1 METQMQ
7 KYRAT
12 RDFGMAG
19 FTVQRGMEIG
29 FDGYNVQV
37 AGRPAQPLPTFKGA
51 IKTGWAVPEA
61 AYDPAAGPGVPQ
73 RANIKVRPADTG
85 NPVAPRTASSMIAT
99 TAEEEQIVGN
109 YMDHAA
115 GVRQSNQRR
124 SNLTTESQ
132 DGVPVRSLKTVANSR
147 WGQRTE
153 LNGSNTQQVLAA
165 AESVKIEAGRGMTRE
180 EYLERLSPEDR
191 EVYLAEIEARR
202 FSHPGV
208 EPVQAP
214 ETQGKVVGR
223 VAAPKDL
230 DTMGMRVTTTVGG
243 GTDTVDLTGLDGA
256 PAEVRVVEA
265 EGMRFTTTNGPRR
278 TPRAQEAK
286 PTTTPQVDPG
296 AGSFQDI
303 DPRRVIARAVCSD
316 FPDLY
321 DFDLPLRKKLARL
334 RADFE
339 DRPDVIRA
347 VAAAETDTEMRV
359 LLVSEFP
366 EAFQAAAP

>member
-19 FTVQRGMEIG
+19 LAVQRGMEIG
-29 FDGYNVQV
+29 FDGYNVQI

-61 AYDPAAGPGVPQ
+61 SYDPSAGPAAPQ

-85 NPVAPRTASSMIAT
+85 NPTALRAPSSMIST
-99 TAEEEQIVGN
+99 TDAEEQIVGN
-109 YMDHAA
+109 YADHAA
-115 GVRQSNQRR
+115 SVRQSNERK
-124 SNLTTESQ
+124 NGFVAEPQ
-132 DGVPVRSLKTVANSR
+132 DGVPVRTLQTVANSR
-147 WGQRTE
+147 GGARTT
-153 LNGSNTQQVLAA
+153 LTGSNTQQAI
-165 AESVKIEAGRGMTRE
+165 AEANSVKIEPGRGVTRE
-180 EYLERLSPEDR
+180 ELLERMAPEER
-191 EVYLAEIEARR
+191 AAYLAELEARR
-202 FSHPGV
+202 SAYV
-208 EPVQAP
+208 ADEPLKGP
-214 ETQGKVVGR
+214 ETQGQVVAR
-223 VAAPKDL
+223 VAAPKNVDS
-230 DTMGMRVTTTVGG
+230 MGMHLENHVGG

-256 PAEVRVVEA
+256 PEEVHVFEA
-265 EGMRFTTTNGPRR
+265 EGMRFTTTNGPKKSARAAEKPQQS
-278 TPRAQEAK
+278 PREPDARSLED
-286 PTTTPQVDPG
+286 V
-296 AGSFQDI
+296 

-321 DFDLPLRKKLARL
+321 DFELPLRKKLARL

-366 EAFQAAAP
+366 EAFQSAAS

>member
-7 KYRAT
+7 IYRAT
-12 RDFGMAG
+12 RDFGMGG

-61 AYDPAAGPGVPQ
+61 SYDPAAGPGLPQ
-73 RANIKVRPADTG
+73 RANIRVHPADGG
-85 NPVAPRTASSMIAT
+85 NPSAPRGASAMLAT
-99 TAEEEQIVGN
+99 TEAEEQIVGN
-109 YMDHAA
+109 YADHAA
-115 GVRQSNQRR
+115 NVRQSNQKR
-124 SNLTTESQ
+124 SYLSTESQ
-132 DGVPVRSLKTVANSR
+132 DGTHVRGLQTVANSR
-147 WGQRTE
+147 GGARTT
-153 LNGSNTQQVLAA
+153 LNGSNTQQAI
-165 AESVKIEAGRGMTRE
+165 AEAERVKIQPGRGITRDE
-180 EYLERLSPEDR
+180 MLARMSPEDR

-202 FSHPGV
+202 SAYV
-208 EPVQAP
+208 ADEPVRGP
-214 ETQGKVVGR
+214 ETQGNVVGR

-230 DTMGMRVTTTVGG
+230 DTMGMHVATTVGG
-243 GTDTVDLTGLDGA
+243 GTDTVDLTGLDTA
-256 PAEVRVVEA
+256 PAEKRVIEV
-265 EGMRFTTTNGPRR
+265 EGMRFTTTNGPRKA
-278 TPRAQEAK
+278 PRAAEVKRA
-286 PTTTPQVDPG
+286 DPG
-296 AGSFQDI
+296 AGTFQDV

-347 VAAAETDTEMRV
+347 VAAAETDTEMRI

-366 EAFQAAAP
+366 EAFQSAAP